1 MQQEML
7 VALQWFNNKL
17 KSIYGPEVE
26 PYTLE
31 IGMFMGSMLGSYIRF
46 LFMPGFHL
54 NVGITADH
62 QIQPLDDIVDSILRR
77 RPEPLI
83 PMEAV
88 GQWANYAK
96 PTFVPLVTRSS
107 SLRR

>member
-1 MQQEML
+1 MIRCRETAFDKEDMQQEML

-46 LFMPGFHL
+46 LFMPG
-54 NVGITADH
+54 
-62 QIQPLDDIVDSILRR
+62 SI
-77 RPEPLI
+77 
-83 PMEAV
+83 
-88 GQWANYAK
+88 
-96 PTFVPLVTRSS
+96 
-107 SLRR
+107 